1 MTLRKHLQ
9 VWKKDGKTRRGRGF
23 SRGELKEAG
32 ISLRQAVLIELPV
45 DSRRRTVNA
54 ANAKLIKRL
63 LKKQVFK
70 RK

>member
-1 MTLRKHLQ
+1 MTLREHLQ
-9 VWKKDGKTRRGRGF
+9 VWKKDGTTRRGRGF

-54 ANAKLIKRL
+54 TNVKLIKRL

-70 RK
+70 RE